1 MIVDLA
7 TQAYNALHHNRRRS
21 VLTMLG
27 MAWGIAT
34 VVLLL
39 AYGTGFERGLWS
51 AFRSFGTNLVFI
63 FPGRTELQA
72 GGTKAGTQVRLTVN
86 DLDSIRAEVPL
97 LKRVS
102 PEAFKNCVVAFGTRS
117 SNYGVSGVYA
127 SYGRMRKMEVAEGTF
142 FSEADDYTHTRVAV
156 IGSDAKKKLFSGQN
170 ALGENVRLDGISY
183 QIVGV
188 LKHQVQNG
196 DDNINEHVYVP
207 FSAMSDLTNTYYLSS
222 VVMEY
227 EGDHAKVVKAVRDS
241 MAFHHSFNPKDQRAI
256 FVFDVFA
263 DLMDLQVIS
272 TGIKILLGFIGL
284 LTLGIGGVGLMNIML
299 VSVTQRTREIG
310 VEKAL
315 GAHRWHILFQFLAE
329 ALVITALGGL
339 LGVVLA
345 YLVSWSVGSLTLW
358 SAFEENASE
367 GDIHLY
373 IDSATLIWSTV
384 ILSFVGI
391 ISGML
396 PAIKAARLNPIE
408 ALRYSVDRQGGYRV
422 RSVHVPVPPLV
433 HDCLGNR
440 LRRDGPP
447 IQEDIWQDGSQR
459 NHGPDDGFNSDDTH
473 PHYGRQ
479 RNDHPRHG
487 KDHGKGIA
495 ADHPATVL
503 RDVAVAH
510 TVECDCGGHH
520 PSERLHARG
529 RNQGR
534 TESDRHGNGQ
544 RCGNKYAHHIH
555 VSQRPVSLQVSRTQA
570 VGELEHSQQHGKD
583 AEKRV
588 RHEVPSHW
596 REVLRDLGSG
606 IENTRVLHVHD
617 KDGQQT
623 EDHEEHKLGLRA
635 PRRARRQWPL
645 IFPQV

>member
-1 MIVDLA
+1 MIIALA
-7 TQAYNALHHNRRRS
+7 TQAYNALRHNRRRS
-21 VLTMLG
+21 LLTMLG

-39 AYGTGFERGLWS
+39 AYGSGFERGLWA

-86 DLDSIRAEVPL
+86 DLEYIHAEVPL
-97 LKRVS
+97 LKHVS
-102 PEAFKNCVVAFGTRS
+102 PEVAKQCLVAFGTRS
-117 SNYGVSGVYA
+117 ATYGVSGVYA
-127 SYGRMRKMEVAEGTF
+127 AYGRMRRMDITDGSF
-142 FSEADDYTHTRVAV
+142 FSEADDFTHTRVAV
-156 IGSDAKKKLFSGQN
+156 IGSDAKKKLFSGLN
-170 ALGENVRLDGISY
+170 AIGQEIRVSGISY
-183 QIVGV
+183 QVVGV

-207 FSAMSDLTNTYYLSS
+207 FSAMSDLTNTYYLTA

-241 MAFHHSFNPKDQRAI
+241 MAFHHNFDPKDKRGV

-315 GAHRWHILFQFLAE
+315 GAHRWHILFQFLIE

-339 LGVVLA
+339 LGVMLA

-373 IDSATLIWSTV
+373 IDTATLIWSTA

-396 PAIKAARLNPIE
+396 PAIKAARLDPIE
-408 ALRYSVDRQGGYRV
+408 ALRY
-422 RSVHVPVPPLV
+422 
-433 HDCLGNR
+433 
-440 LRRDGPP
+440 
-447 IQEDIWQDGSQR
+447 E
-459 NHGPDDGFNSDDTH
+459 
-473 PHYGRQ
+473 
-479 RNDHPRHG
+479 
-487 KDHGKGIA
+487 
-495 ADHPATVL
+495 
-503 RDVAVAH
+503 
-510 TVECDCGGHH
+510 
-520 PSERLHARG
+520 
-529 RNQGR
+529 
-534 TESDRHGNGQ
+534 
-544 RCGNKYAHHIH
+544 
-555 VSQRPVSLQVSRTQA
+555 
-570 VGELEHSQQHGKD
+570 
-583 AEKRV
+583 
-588 RHEVPSHW
+588 
-596 REVLRDLGSG
+596 
-606 IENTRVLHVHD
+606 
-617 KDGQQT
+617 
-623 EDHEEHKLGLRA
+623 
-635 PRRARRQWPL
+635 
-645 IFPQV
+645 